1 MLRELQQCPG
11 WAEMLHVFRAM
22 DGLSL
27 LLTGAESIDW
37 PEWLAV
43 AIALE
48 IKNVEK
54 LWNVDTGD
62 EMMES
67 IAAAAE
73 NVFNALATQVV
84 KETA

>member
-1 MLRELQQCPG
+1 
-11 WAEMLHVFRAM
+11 MLHVVRAM

-27 LLTGAESIDW
+27 LLTGAESINW

-48 IKNVEK
+48 MKNVEK
-54 LWNVDTGD
+54 LCNIDTED
-62 EMMES
+62 EIMES
-67 IAAAAE
+67 IAAPE

-84 KETA
+84 KATA

>member
-1 MLRELQQCPG
+1 
-11 WAEMLHVFRAM
+11 MLHVFRAM

>member
-1 MLRELQQCPG
+1 MLR
-11 WAEMLHVFRAM
+11 VFRAM